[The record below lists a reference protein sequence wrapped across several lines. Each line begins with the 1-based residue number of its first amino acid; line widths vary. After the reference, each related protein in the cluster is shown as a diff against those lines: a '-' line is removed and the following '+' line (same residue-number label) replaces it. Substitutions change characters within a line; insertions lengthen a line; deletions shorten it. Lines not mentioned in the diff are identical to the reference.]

1 MTFMKLENIKNL
13 KVTIMGLG
21 LNGGGLMSA
30 KFFAKHGAKVTV
42 TDLKS
47 DEELK
52 PSIEALKDIKNIRF
66 VLGHHN
72 IEDFE
77 NADLVIKNPVVKKEG
92 NKYLEKAKWIE
103 SDVSIF
109 LKLTKAMV
117 LAITGT
123 KGKSSTAKA
132 LHYGLIHLGY
142 KAFLGGNIGCNPL
155 SFLEETNEATPVVLE
170 LSSWQLRDL
179 KNCLEFKPHLAIVT
193 PIMKDH
199 QNWYSSMEEYVDDK
213 SVIFQNQTKKD
224 FLILNY
230 DDEWGKKMAYKA
242 NSNIFWYSAKPLPQN
257 LKGCF
262 LEKDEGIFQENEKKF
277 SLMASDVKIK
287 GEKSYSNLLNASL
300 ALFLLGSKPKK
311 IIDVMKGFEG
321 LEHRMEFFFKT
332 KNDISFY
339 NDSAATIPEAT
350 SAAILSFKKPPILIT
365 GGTDKE
371 LDFSPL
377 ANEIHKT
384 KAIFLL
390 RGSATEHLREL
401 LDQKDISY
409 FGPYNNLEELLLS
422 LKKNAINGDEIVF
435 SPASSS
441 FELFKNEFDRGNTFK
456 EKVRKIFS

>member
-1 MTFMKLENIKNL
+1 MKLEDIKNL

-21 LNGGGLMSA
+21 LNGGGLISA
-30 KFFAKHGAKVTV
+30 KFFAKYGADVTV

-47 DEELK
+47 EEELK
-52 PSIEALKDIKNIRF
+52 PSVEALKDIKNIHF
-66 VLGHHN
+66 VLGKHN

-77 NADLVIKNPVVKKEG
+77 TADLVIKNPIVKKAG

-109 LKLTKAMV
+109 LQLSKAPI

-132 LHYGLIHLGY
+132 LHYGLSSLGN

-155 SFLEETNEATPVVLE
+155 SFLEETNCSTPVVLE

-179 KNCLEFKPHLAIVT
+179 KTCKEFKPHLAIVT

-199 QNWYSSMEEYVDDK
+199 QNWYESMEEYVADK
-213 SVIFQNQTKKD
+213 SIIFQNQGSED

-230 DDEWGKKMAYKA
+230 DDEWGKKMATKA
-242 NSNIFWYSAKPLPQN
+242 RSKIFWYSTTPLPQN

-262 LEKDEGIFQENEKKF
+262 LEKDGGVFQENERQIP
-277 SLMASDVKIK
+277 LMASNLKVK
-287 GEKSYSNLLNASL
+287 GDKSRSNLLNASL
-300 ALFLLGSKPKK
+300 ALFLLGNNNEK
-311 IIDVMKGFEG
+311 IIDVMKEAQTP
-321 LEHRMEFFFKT
+321 EHRMEFFFKT
-332 KNDISFY
+332 KDAVSFY

-350 SAAILSFKKPPILIT
+350 CAAISSFEKPPILIT
-365 GGTDKE
+365 GGTDKD
-371 LDFSPL
+371 LDFTPL
-377 ANEIHKT
+377 AKNLYKA

-390 RGSATEHLREL
+390 RGSATNRLIPL
-401 LDQKDISY
+401 LDEKNISY
-409 FGPYNNLEELLLS
+409 FGPYNNLDELLLS
-422 LKKNAINGDEIVF
+422 LKEKLRGGDEVIF

-441 FELFKNEFDRGNTFK
+441 FELFKNEFDRGNSFK
-456 EKVRKIFS
+456 EKVKELFS